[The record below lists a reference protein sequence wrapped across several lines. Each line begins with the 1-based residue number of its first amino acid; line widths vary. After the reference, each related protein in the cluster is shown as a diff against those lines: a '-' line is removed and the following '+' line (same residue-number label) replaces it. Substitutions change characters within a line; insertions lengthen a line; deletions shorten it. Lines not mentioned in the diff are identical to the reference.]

1 MGGGRILWLNQL
13 WLINEDRK
21 RTNHHWPFSCCS
33 KIDQNHHSLNIAA
46 NGHQETL
53 VKITISIKSRVGW
66 KVHYHNIS
74 WYIHYIFLKIL
85 ALAKSL
91 YWMVEALATNRWMTK
106 ITFPP
111 SFDHTSN
118 SSNRALVC
126 KQRIWLNIVKQ
137 NMIAYLLHIL
147 NTNSYPKLEVSVWDN
162 ISRTHCED
170 NANFLKLL
178 LLKDEHLPLLNVQAA
193 SLPNI
198 FTDFL
203 RPSICHH
210 LPSMLAVL
218 QSEKPQNR

>member
-1 MGGGRILWLNQL
+1 
-13 WLINEDRK
+13 
-21 RTNHHWPFSCCS
+21 
-33 KIDQNHHSLNIAA
+33 
-46 NGHQETL
+46 
-53 VKITISIKSRVGW
+53 
-66 KVHYHNIS
+66 
-74 WYIHYIFLKIL
+74 
-85 ALAKSL
+85 
-91 YWMVEALATNRWMTK
+91 MTK

-162 ISRTHCED
+162 ISRTHCWD

-218 QSEKPQNR
+218 QSEKPQNRSIFHTAKACWIEITPTFQESYKIWLLSLEQQDESWFLRRRIFLETYKIWSRTCTPSIC

>member
-1 MGGGRILWLNQL
+1 MATRRHLSKSQFPSNQGFVRKYLTTIFPDISATFSSKWWLWQNPCIEWSKPWRQ
-13 WLINEDRK
+13 IDG
-21 RTNHHWPFSCCS
+21 WP
-33 KIDQNHHSLNIAA
+33 KLLSLLPL
-46 NGHQETL
+46 T
-53 VKITISIKSRVGW
+53 
-66 KVHYHNIS
+66 
-74 WYIHYIFLKIL
+74 
-85 ALAKSL
+85 
-91 YWMVEALATNRWMTK
+91 
-106 ITFPP
+106 
-111 SFDHTSN
+111 TSN